1 MFSELARLLGLKT
14 PKKKKETNVE
24 PFSCKPEQLKTEVI
38 DSEETPKPLANK
50 SPDEPLPSSATKKSR
65 STAKGRQTKNG
76 LKVLSGDFDF
86 HSAFCSKESS
96 QEEESVEL
104 MMKTEKEMGHVST
117 HETFVQ
123 EFKPSPAKAEK
134 QINIRKDKKGIP
146 QISAFHDLEKLMETG
161 INDDKYEYGT
171 NEEPIVKKEKNK
183 KPLKDR
189 NRIPILSNTFD
200 LSKEFGTVKDNEFQS
215 MLEINLTGKTRDELL
230 RKKKEKTAPPPIPV
244 EQRIKRYPNPQ
255 EELDLH
261 GFTAIEADRKTD
273 VFIRSAR
280 RRDLFTVKI
289 IVGKGIHSQGRAVL
303 PDVVEDRLSA
313 LKNEKEVL
321 TFRWEKRLKAQSG
334 AVIVYLNHFD

>member
-14 PKKKKETNVE
+14 PKKKKGTNE
-24 PFSCKPEQLKTEVI
+24 ELFSSKPEQFKTEI
-38 DSEETPKPLANK
+38 MNSKEAPKPLTNK
-50 SPDEPLPSSATKKSR
+50 APDEPLTASATKKTS
-65 STAKGRQTKNG
+65 SATKGRQTKNG

-86 HSAFCSKESS
+86 HKAFGSNESCID
-96 QEEESVEL
+96 EESPIHG
-104 MMKTEKEMGHVST
+104 MKPEKEISQTST
-117 HETFVQ
+117 PDTVVH
-123 EFKPSPAKAEK
+123 EFKPSQTRAEK
-134 QINIRKDKKGIP
+134 QINLRKDKKGIP

-161 INDDKYEYGT
+161 IAEEEAEYARDEQPET
-171 NEEPIVKKEKNK
+171 KKEKNK
-183 KPLKDR
+183 KHLKDR

-200 LSKEFGTVKDNEFQS
+200 LSKEFGTNDDNDFQS
-215 MLEINLTGKTRDELL
+215 MLGMNLIGKTKDELL
-230 RKKKEKTAPPPIPV
+230 REKKEKSAPPPIPV

-273 VFIRSAR
+273 IFIKSAR
-280 RRDLFTVKI
+280 RRDLFTVRI

-313 LKNEKEVL
+313 LKNEKEIL